1 VVQTLG
7 QPALGAILTVPPN
20 NQYEAHLYSCTIDA
34 RMARA
39 AIRIDKTAGQI
50 IVQGFVQDNLAD
62 P

>member
-1 VVQTLG
+1 
-7 QPALGAILTVPPN
+7 
-20 NQYEAHLYSCTIDA
+20 
-34 RMARA
+34 MARA